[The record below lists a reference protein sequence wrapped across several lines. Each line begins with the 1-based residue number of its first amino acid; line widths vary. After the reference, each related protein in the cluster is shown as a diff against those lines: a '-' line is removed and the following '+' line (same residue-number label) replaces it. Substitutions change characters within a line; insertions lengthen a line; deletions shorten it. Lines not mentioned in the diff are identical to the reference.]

1 MNYEIVLDHGETA
14 NKCTIIPLRARPDFR
29 FFPVFGQGALGPLD
43 APILLHP
50 DGRCLSDI
58 PRALPVSALAS
69 VDCVWRRLPKILPR
83 LRWVSAPAALA
94 KVPDGFVTA
103 YPRRGMPSADPEGG
117 LATIE
122 ALFIA
127 AALLGNWDVSLLSRY
142 YFGRAFVE
150 RNAKR
155 FLAFGVTQAGD
166 ERQWPPQLHP
176 QRNSHSRNGNRGRLG
191 DIRNVHT

>member
-14 NKCTIIPLRARPDFR
+14 NKCTITPLRERSDFK
-29 FFPVFGQGALGPLD
+29 FFPVFGQGPLGPLR

-50 DGRCLSDI
+50 DGKCLTNID
-58 PRALPVSALAS
+58 RVLPVTALAS
-69 VDCVWRRLPKILPR
+69 VDCVWRRLPKILTR
-83 LRWVSAPAALA
+83 LSWVSAPPVLA

-103 YPRRGMPSADPEGG
+103 YPRRGRPSADPEGG

-142 YFGRAFVE
+142 YFGRAFVK
-150 RNAKR
+150 RNAKQ
-155 FLAFGVTQAGD
+155 FMAFGVPQGEEET
-166 ERQWPPQLHP
+166 QWPPQLQP
-176 QRNSHSRNGNRGRLG
+176 QRNSESRNRNRGRLS
-191 DIRNVHT
+191 T